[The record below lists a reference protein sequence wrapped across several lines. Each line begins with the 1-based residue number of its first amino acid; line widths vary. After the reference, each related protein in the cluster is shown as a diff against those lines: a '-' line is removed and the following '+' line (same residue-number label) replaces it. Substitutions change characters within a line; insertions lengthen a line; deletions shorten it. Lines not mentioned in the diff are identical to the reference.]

1 MIPAH
6 LVEQLSTAL
15 ARWGWPLRQPT
26 DARVDARARST
37 TPKPVSFGRRGT
49 RPLTSQRYSE
59 SRAPRCTGISRTT
72 PLRDQRPIS
81 TSSH

>member
-26 DARVDARARST
+26 DARVDARARSDDAKARQLREKGNT
-37 TPKPVSFGRRGT
+37 ATDIAKILGV
-49 RPLTSQRYSE
+49 
-59 SRAPRCTGISRTT
+59 SRATVYRH
-72 PLRDQRPIS
+72 LADDAVA
-81 TSSH
+81 